1 MPVGILIAVCATLI
15 VAYTKGITLSGIPKS
30 DARSKIKEKLKAS
43 IPKIPVMTN
52 RRIKGLLPLITH
64 SIFERIVVLATMDF
78 FIATSFTKNTRM
90 RSAMPPGINE
100 IRNIDFMS
108 MY

>member
-1 MPVGILIAVCATLI
+1 IAYYQHFFFPHFISQNAGR
-15 VAYTKGITLSGIPKS
+15 YTDSSMRYIDCRVYQRDYTIWDSQIRCS
-30 DARSKIKEKLKAS
+30 QQN
-43 IPKIPVMTN
+43 N
-52 RRIKGLLPLITH
+52 RGIKGLLPLITH